1 MKISIGLTDAGRKA
15 IAESLVK
22 VLADT
27 YALALKT
34 QNYHWNVT
42 GPSFAQYH
50 AMFEEQY
57 TALYAA
63 GDEVAV
69 DGDAQAEL
77 IAGGAVGSAEA
88 ELLGPHAA
96 DLSEDEGRAGIRA
109 AGVVIQGHADD
120 DGAVVVGD
128 RVSEALVGTADGG
141 GELGLLGP
149 VVGRG
154 AGHAGGAIDVRRTRI
169 HAAGV
174 VVQR

>member
-15 IAESLVK
+15 IAEALVK

-63 GDEVAV
+63 GDEVAERDV
-69 DGDAQAEL
+69 AEL
-77 IAGGAVGSAEA
+77 DAVA
-88 ELLGPHAA
+88 
-96 DLSEDEGRAGIRA
+96 
-109 AGVVIQGHADD
+109 
-120 DGAVVVGD
+120 
-128 RVSEALVGTADGG
+128 
-141 GELGLLGP
+141 GEL
-149 VVGRG
+149 R
-154 AGHAGGAIDVRRTRI
+154 HARR
-169 HAAGV
+169 A
-174 VVQR
+174 

>member
-15 IAESLVK
+15 IADSLVK

-63 GDEVAV
+63 GDEVAERMGRSRPATQMLWLRAIRKVSAVHV
-69 DGDAQAEL
+69 DAL
-77 IAGGAVGSAEA
+77 IA
-88 ELLGPHAA
+88 
-96 DLSEDEGRAGIRA
+96 
-109 AGVVIQGHADD
+109 
-120 DGAVVVGD
+120 
-128 RVSEALVGTADGG
+128 
-141 GELGLLGP
+141 
-149 VVGRG
+149 
-154 AGHAGGAIDVRRTRI
+154 
-169 HAAGV
+169 
-174 VVQR
+174 